1 MKKIICFVVAFLLS
15 LVLFCACSGND
26 NYIRTVSAEERFVTV
41 GYEPNECE
49 VIVDAETR
57 VMYLF
62 VKNGYG
68 GGLTVM
74 VDADGNP
81 LIYEGDLP

>member
-1 MKKIICFVVAFLLS
+1 MKKLICAVVTLLLS
-15 LVLFCACSGND
+15 LVLFCACGDND
-26 NYIRTVSAEERFVTV
+26 NLIRTVDAEGRFVTV
-41 GYEPNECE
+41 GYSEGDCK
-49 VIVDAETR
+49 VIVDSETR

-68 GGLTVM
+68 GGLAVM

-81 LIYEGDLP
+81 LIYEGELP